1 MARIVGL
8 GIQDFSKIQRENVF
22 YIDKTRFLKEWWEA
36 KDEVTLIARP
46 RRFGKTL
53 TISMVEQFFSAA
65 YADNRCFQDM
75 DIWKEKKYREIQGT
89 YPVISL
95 TFSSIK
101 ERNFEEARKKICATI
116 QMLYQKYR
124 FLLEGDILN
133 EQEKAEFLKVSA
145 EMPEYEATLT
155 LKKLSGYL
163 ERFYKKKVILLLD
176 EYDTPMQEAYVKG
189 YWQELADFV
198 RNLLNASFKDNPYL
212 ERGLMTGITRISK
225 GSIFFDLNHLK
236 VVTTTSNEYADCFG
250 FTEEEVFRSL
260 EEYGLS
266 DRKEEVKKWYDGFCF
281 GDVKDI
287 YNPWS
292 ILNYLDTKTAAPYWA
307 NTSSNQLISTLLQE
321 GNKEVKESFE
331 KLLRRECIYTV
342 MDEQIIY
349 GQLDMDENAI
359 WSLMLASG
367 YLKVSNSRTVET
379 SSEWDHVYG
388 VSITN
393 FEVLIMLK
401 KMVRSWF
408 APSSSNY
415 NEFVKAMLVGDVKAM
430 NVYINRIA
438 SAVFSYFDTGKK
450 PSEAAEPERFYHG
463 FVLGLIVDLEDRYQ
477 ITSNRESGFGRYDV
491 VIEPKEKADQAIIME
506 FKIQDQ
512 DEKDLLQTVEAAL
525 SQIEMKNYAS
535 GLIGKG
541 IHPEQI
547 RKYGFAFRG
556 KEILIGEG
564 K

>member
-1 MARIVGL
+1 MARVVGI

-22 YIDKTRFLKEWWEA
+22 YVDKTRFIKKWWES
-36 KDEVTLIARP
+36 KDEVTLIVRP

-53 TISMVEQFFSAA
+53 TMSMVEQFFSVE
-65 YADNRCFQDM
+65 YAGSPCFRGM
-75 DIWKEKKYREIQGT
+75 DIWQEEKYREMQGT

-101 ERNFEEARKKICATI
+101 ERNFVEARKKICATI
-116 QMLYQKYR
+116 QMLYQKYQ

-133 EQEKAEFLKVSA
+133 GQEKAEFLKVSA

-155 LKKLSGYL
+155 LEKLSGYL

-176 EYDTPMQEAYVKG
+176 EYDTSMREAYVKG

-212 ERGLMTGITRISK
+212 ERGIMTGITRISK
-225 GSIFFDLNHLK
+225 ESIFSDLNHLK

-260 EEYGLS
+260 EEYGLG
-266 DRKEEVKKWYDGFCF
+266 DRKDEVKKWYDGFCF
-281 GDVKDI
+281 GKVKDI

-307 NTSSNQLISTLLQE
+307 NTSSNQLISKLLQE

-331 KLLRRECIYTV
+331 KLLRRECIYTEI
-342 MDEQIIY
+342 DEQIIY
-349 GQLDMDENAI
+349 GQLDIDENAI

-367 YLKVSNSRTVET
+367 YLKVNDSRTVET
-379 SSEWDHVYG
+379 NNEWDHVYG
-388 VSITN
+388 VSVTN

-415 NEFVKAMLVGDVKAM
+415 NEFVKAMLIGDVKAM

-450 PSEAAEPERFYHG
+450 PSEATEPERFYHG

-491 VIEPKEKADQAIIME
+491 VVEPNENADPAIIME

-512 DEKDLLQTVEAAL
+512 DEKDLSQTVKAAL
-525 SQIEMKNYAS
+525 SQIETKNYAS
-535 GLIGKG
+535 GLTGKG
-541 IHPEQI
+541 IQPERI

-556 KEILIGEG
+556 KEVLIGEG